1 MTIVARATHAAHCKI
16 LARMIQ
22 NFLLDP
28 KTSTESEIN
37 PNKGL
42 KSQIADVRVLNLFR
56 SDGSSFRVSLKKKSI
71 DRDGNTWNPREK
83 AIILIASKFY
93 FCG

>member
-1 MTIVARATHAAHCKI
+1 LTINASATHDAHYKR
-16 LARMIQ
+16 LAKMIQ

-28 KTSTESEIN
+28 KTGTESEIN

-56 SDGSSFRVSLKKKSI
+56 SAGSSFRVSLKKKSI
-71 DRDGNTWNPREK
+71 DREGK
-83 AIILIASKFY
+83 A
-93 FCG
+93 

>member
-1 MTIVARATHAAHCKI
+1 LTTNARATHEAHYKRLAKI
-16 LARMIQ
+16 IQ

-28 KTSTESEIN
+28 QTDTESEIN

-56 SDGSSFRVSLKKKSI
+56 SAGSSLRVSLKKKSI
-71 DRDGNTWNPREK
+71 DKDGKTWKPNEK
-83 AIILIASKFY
+83 AIMLIASKFC
-93 FCG
+93 F

>member
-1 MTIVARATHAAHCKI
+1 MT
-16 LARMIQ
+16 Q

-28 KTSTESEIN
+28 QTGTESEIN

-42 KSQIADVRVLNLFR
+42 KSQIADVMVLNLFK

-71 DRDGNTWNPREK
+71 DKDGNTWNPREK
-83 AIILIASKFY
+83 AIMLIANKFY
-93 FCG
+93 F